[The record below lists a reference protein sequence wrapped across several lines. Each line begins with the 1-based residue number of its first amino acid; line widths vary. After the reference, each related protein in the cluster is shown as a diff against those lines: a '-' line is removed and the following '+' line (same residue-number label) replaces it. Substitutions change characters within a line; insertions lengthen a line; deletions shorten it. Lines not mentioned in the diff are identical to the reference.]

1 MQETS
6 NDTVPSSL
14 TSALAGNSTI
24 VTAEEAGDAVDDV
37 ADKTSSTA
45 ESRWEWDCIQEE
57 GYGEKLDIMNHLFR
71 ISAGEINFTAVNNA
85 YDAAYDLQVGPFNL
99 FQLLRISSLFRS

>member
-1 MQETS
+1 MHLPW
-6 NDTVPSSL
+6 VGVGL
-14 TSALAGNSTI
+14 H
-24 VTAEEAGDAVDDV
+24 
-37 ADKTSSTA
+37 
-45 ESRWEWDCIQEE
+45 SRRSIW
-57 GYGEKLDIMNHLFR
+57 EKLDIMNHLFR